1 MDGATGFDMTI
12 ADRVRSIL
20 AAQALVDITAVTPD
34 ARLADLGLDSLGLV
48 ESLFAIEEAFDISV
62 PFNAN
67 AGGANAGEANPGEQN
82 GFDLSTVAA
91 LIAGVEGLIAA
102 R

>member
-1 MDGATGFDMTI
+1 MGAAMDGATGFDMTI

-67 AGGANAGEANPGEQN
+67 AGGANTGDQN